1 MEIEKLA
8 EAEYS
13 PEFME
18 QAVRTHQESGLS
30 EAEITY
36 RLSIPPSEDYF
47 FGGRQAWGI
56 INRLCMTILHATHCI
71 STLIGA

>member
-8 EAEYS
+8 KAEYS

-30 EAEITY
+30 EAEVT
-36 RLSIPPSEDYF
+36 
-47 FGGRQAWGI
+47 
-56 INRLCMTILHATHCI
+56 
-71 STLIGA
+71 